1 MAALG
6 IQHYWLYVS
15 SCLLLN
21 ITPGQDTFYI
31 LGRTLAQGKPSGLA
45 SVFGIATG
53 CLIHTV
59 AATLGL
65 SAIVA
70 ASPVA
75 FAAVKWLGAGYLV
88 FLGLRMMLAQPVAA
102 GAELGNGGA
111 AFWPVY
117 RQGVLT
123 NVLNPKVIL
132 FFLAFVPQFI
142 AAESPHKPAAFLLL
156 GSTFVTTGTL
166 WCLGLVGF
174 ASWANRWLGAGTRA
188 SPLLNRVT
196 GCVFVGLG
204 LRLAMVAL

>member
-1 MAALG
+1 MTVLG
-6 IQHYWLYVS
+6 IQHYWLYAG

-21 ITPGQDTFYI
+21 VTPGQDTFYI
-31 LGRTLAQGKPSGLA
+31 LGRTLAQGKESGLA
-45 SVFGIATG
+45 SVLGIATG

-65 SAIVA
+65 SALVA

-75 FAAVKWLGAGYLV
+75 FGAVKWLGAGYLV
-88 FLGLRMMLAQPVAA
+88 CLGLRMMRSQPAA
-102 GAELGNGGA
+102 GAERGRAGTG
-111 AFWPVY
+111 FWPVY

-142 AAESPHKPAAFLLL
+142 AADSPNKPGAFLLL

-174 ASWANRWLGAGTRA
+174 ASLANRFLGAGTRA

-196 GCVFVGLG
+196 GCVFLGLG
-204 LRLAMVAL
+204 LRLAMVAW

>member
-1 MAALG
+1 MDGLG

-31 LGRTLAQGKPSGLA
+31 LGRTLAQGKESGLA
-45 SVFGIATG
+45 SVLGIATG

-70 ASPVA
+70 ASPWA
-75 FAAVKWLGAGYLV
+75 FGAVKWLGAGYLV
-88 FLGLRMMLAQPVAA
+88 FLGLRMMCSQPAAA
-102 GAELGNGGA
+102 GAERGRAGTGFGPA
-111 AFWPVY
+111 Y

-142 AAESPHKPAAFLLL
+142 AADSPNKPGAFLLL

-174 ASWANRWLGAGTRA
+174 ASFANRFLGAGTRA
-188 SPLLNRVT
+188 SPVLNRVT

-204 LRLAMVAL
+204 LRLAMVAW